1 MTRVE
6 GTTDAAEET
15 EDVLLIL
22 LTGENLRHL
31 ERGVTV
37 KVGDV
42 LLRVDFSDEQH

>member
-1 MTRVE
+1 MPGVE
-6 GTTDAAEET
+6 ETTDAAEET

-31 ERGVTV
+31 ERGETV

-42 LLRVDFSDEQH
+42 VLRVDFSDEQH